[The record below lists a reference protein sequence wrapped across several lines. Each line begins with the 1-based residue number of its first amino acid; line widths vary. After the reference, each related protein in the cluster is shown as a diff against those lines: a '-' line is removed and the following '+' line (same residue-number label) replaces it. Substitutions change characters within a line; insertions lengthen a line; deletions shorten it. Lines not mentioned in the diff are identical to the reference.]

1 MTIAETTITDEAV
14 LAGLAAD
21 FPHWHVWRSRDSRGR
36 DAGWNATRR
45 RKPGRG
51 ALSAG
56 VLARVT
62 ARSPAGL
69 RGLLE
74 QQRAA
79 ETGTGRAA

>member
-1 MTIAETTITDEAV
+1 MSRTDEQA
-14 LAGLAAD
+14 LADLAAD
-21 FPHWHVWRSRDSRGR
+21 FPAWHVWRSRDGRGR
-36 DAGWNATRR
+36 DHGWNATRR

-62 ARSPAGL
+62 AVSAAGL

-74 QQRAA
+74 QQRAVG
-79 ETGTGRAA
+79 TGTERVA

>member
-1 MTIAETTITDEAV
+1 MRRTDEQT
-14 LAGLAAD
+14 LADLAAD
-21 FPHWHVWRSRDSRGR
+21 FPAWHVWRSRNSQGR

-62 ARSPAGL
+62 ADSAAGL

-74 QQRAA
+74 QQRAIA
-79 ETGTGRAA
+79 SGKERVA